1 MSRYGENKGEFGSE
15 GYKCYYKAQAPPGG
29 KSSNI
34 FGTDEPVAAKPAPV
48 PAQQG
53 DQNQAQNTTN
63 TVAPEP
69 AQQTDPNF
77 HKKMAQKN
85 QSSSIFGDMTSQSN
99 EQKNTAVRQ
108 QQPIKPSPQLDM
120 KTNDYPKENVNNNAA
135 DPVTGKKISTRV
147 AQPPGGHSTPLW

>member
-1 MSRYGENKGEFGSE
+1 
-15 GYKCYYKAQAPPGG
+15 
-29 KSSNI
+29 
-34 FGTDEPVAAKPAPV
+34 
-48 PAQQG
+48 
-53 DQNQAQNTTN
+53 
-63 TVAPEP
+63 
-69 AQQTDPNF
+69 
-77 HKKMAQKN
+77 
-85 QSSSIFGDMTSQSN
+85 MTSQSN